1 MSNCQKDNKKPIDG
15 DGSTVAI
22 TVDEKPIGNVL
33 LITTVAATAAGIFF
47 GLRTIGM
54 GQHNPLLISTS
65 LAWLISLLVWK
76 R

>member
-1 MSNCQKDNKKPIDG
+1 MSNCPKDNKKPIDG
-15 DGSTVAI
+15 DGSTVAT

-54 GQHNPLLISTS
+54 G
-65 LAWLISLLVWK
+65 
-76 R
+76 

>member
-1 MSNCQKDNKKPIDG
+1 MSNCQKDNKKPIDD
-15 DGSTVAI
+15 DGSTVAT

-54 GQHNPLLISTS
+54 G
-65 LAWLISLLVWK
+65 
-76 R
+76 